1 MTLLFMN
8 CRKEKKMDAKELTKK
23 YHEQRYQIDEL
34 KKEVEF
40 LLNENKRLSMLVDD
54 LRVDVKMLEQS
65 RR

>member
-1 MTLLFMN
+1 
-8 CRKEKKMDAKELTKK
+8 MDAKELTKK